1 MLAFLLKYDF
11 RYCIIKE
18 YDSKRKERYIVAEK
32 SSIFEKVSAETVSLS
47 ISLPKDMKA
56 TLQEK
61 AKEVGLSSSYYC
73 RKIFDIYL
81 EHEDEIIAL
90 AEGRAKVVIKN
101 EE

>member
-1 MLAFLLKYDF
+1 M
-11 RYCIIKE
+11 
-18 YDSKRKERYIVAEK
+18 AEK

-47 ISLPKDMKA
+47 ISLPKEMKA

-61 AKEVGLSSSYYC
+61 AKEVGIYLHRTIG

>member
-1 MLAFLLKYDF
+1 M
-11 RYCIIKE
+11 
-18 YDSKRKERYIVAEK
+18 AEK

-47 ISLPKDMKA
+47 ISLPKEMKA

-81 EHEDEIIAL
+81 EHEAEIIAL

>member
-1 MLAFLLKYDF
+1 
-11 RYCIIKE
+11 
-18 YDSKRKERYIVAEK
+18 
-32 SSIFEKVSAETVSLS
+32 
-47 ISLPKDMKA
+47 MKA